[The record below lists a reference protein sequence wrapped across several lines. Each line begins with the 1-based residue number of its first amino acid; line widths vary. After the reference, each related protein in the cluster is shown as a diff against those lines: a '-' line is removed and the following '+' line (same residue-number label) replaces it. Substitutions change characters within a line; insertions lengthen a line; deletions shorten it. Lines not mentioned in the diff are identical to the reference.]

1 MATLKSTLKIE
12 STDIFPT
19 PVNFTAVNNNNVAG
33 DFSGFNTVAITATP
47 AVLNFLGAVSVTGA
61 YVYVSAASTNAHPV
75 FVGSSPVVTPMTTTL
90 ATLRLAPGDVA
101 FFPAGNVGAC
111 NVSAIC
117 AVGLTG
123 TISYFI
129 GEKSA

>member
-19 PVNFTAVNNNNVAG
+19 PVNFTVVNNNNVAG
-33 DFSGFNTVAITATP
+33 DFSGFNTVDITALP
-47 AVLNFLGAVSVTGA
+47 AVLNFLGSVSATGA
-61 YVYVSAASTNAHPV
+61 YVYVSAAGTNQHPV
-75 FVGSSPVVTPMTTTL
+75 LLGASPVLTSLTTTL
-90 ATLRLAPGDVA
+90 ASVRLAPGDVA
-101 FFPAGNVGAC
+101 FFPAGATGISNI
-111 NVSAIC
+111 SAIC
-117 AVGLTG
+117 AAGETG